1 MSKSNLKVILHP
13 VRMKIIQSFVRNKEQ
28 TVQQLAERITDVP
41 IPSLYRHINTLLDAG
56 FIEVVQENPVRGT
69 IEKVFAL
76 KQQTPNDFLNLSKAE
91 HLDLFTTFVAQL
103 ISMYDQYLSGDNVDL
118 QKDGVSYRVAEL
130 HVTDEEFREL
140 AVKIGTLIMEAV
152 QNEPSPERKVKQLAT
167 IIIPEG
173 EKS

>member
-1 MSKSNLKVILHP
+1 M
-13 VRMKIIQSFVRNKEQ
+13 
-28 TVQQLAERITDVP
+28 
-41 IPSLYRHINTLLDAG
+41 
-56 FIEVVQENPVRGT
+56 
-69 IEKVFAL
+69 
-76 KQQTPNDFLNLSKAE
+76 
-91 HLDLFTTFVAQL
+91 
-103 ISMYDQYLSGDNVDL
+103 
-118 QKDGVSYRVAEL
+118 SYRVAEL